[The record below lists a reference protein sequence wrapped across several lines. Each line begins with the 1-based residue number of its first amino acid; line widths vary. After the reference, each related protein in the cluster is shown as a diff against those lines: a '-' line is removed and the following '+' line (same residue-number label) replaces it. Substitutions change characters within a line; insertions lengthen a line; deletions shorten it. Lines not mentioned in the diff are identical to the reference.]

1 MTDPDENKAG
11 EKTPDRLVAAYEEL
25 LKRTHEALDTVH
37 KESVP
42 RFRELL
48 EKTRDNMVELGE
60 LTREEAHKV
69 TEYLRRDVEDA
80 ASYIA
85 DTGQDIREWWRF
97 DLELV
102 EQRLMDMFAKA
113 ADQTNL
119 QLAQWAE
126 TARQMSLYQAGEVTG
141 PGTLVCDKCG
151 AETHFVQPGRIPACA
166 DCGNTTFKRKE
177 NTELGEEGEDADPS
191 ASGPSGDAKLDD

>member
-1 MTDPDENKAG
+1 MTDPDQGQTGDKPAD
-11 EKTPDRLVAAYEEL
+11 KMVAAYEEL
-25 LKRTHEALDTVH
+25 LKRTHETLDTAQ

-48 EKTRDNMVELGE
+48 DKARDNMVELGE

-69 TEYLRRDVEDA
+69 ADYLRRDVEDA

-97 DLELV
+97 DLELI
-102 EQRLMDMFAKA
+102 EQRMMDMFAKA
-113 ADQTNL
+113 ADQTSL

-151 AETHFVQPGRIPACA
+151 AETHFVQAGRIPACA
-166 DCGNTTFKRKE
+166 DCGNTRFRR
-177 NTELGEEGEDADPS
+177 TEKAEEGPGA
-191 ASGPSGDAKLDD
+191 